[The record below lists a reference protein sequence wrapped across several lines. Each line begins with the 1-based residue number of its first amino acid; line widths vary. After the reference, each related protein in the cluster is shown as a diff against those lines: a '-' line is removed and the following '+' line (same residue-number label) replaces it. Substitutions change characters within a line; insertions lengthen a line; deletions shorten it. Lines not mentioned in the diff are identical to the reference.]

1 MKRREF
7 VMAAAVLAAG
17 CAGPMSGGGRAFRSD
32 RITVVTQGSGPD
44 VVLVHGLGSSRDVWR
59 ETVAAVPGYRYH
71 LVQMNGF
78 GGTPIGGNTS
88 GLVGAPV
95 AEEIARYIGEA
106 GLRRPAIIGHS
117 MGGHVAMQLAARHPE
132 VVSKVMVV
140 DMMPFIGLLYG
151 GPTATPESVRA
162 VADQI
167 RDRLAGLTGAAR
179 QQAVEAT
186 LATMI
191 QTESRR
197 AEAVRHSLDSDA
209 DMSARAMHELI
220 TTDLRPELAAIK
232 VPVTVLYVRSPALPM
247 TDEQMDAVYRSSFAN
262 LRGATLTRIPASRHF
277 IMWDAPE
284 RFAQEVRTFL
294 KS

>member
-1 MKRREF
+1 
-7 VMAAAVLAAG
+7 
-17 CAGPMSGGGRAFRSD
+17 
-32 RITVVTQGSGPD
+32 
-44 VVLVHGLGSSRDVWR
+44 
-59 ETVAAVPGYRYH
+59 
-71 LVQMNGF
+71 MNGF

-117 MGGHVAMQLAARHPE
+117 MGGHIAMQLAARHPE
-132 VVSKVMVV
+132 AVSKVMVV

-151 GPTATPESVRA
+151 GPTATSESVRA
-162 VADQI
+162 AADQI

-220 TTDLRPELAAIK
+220 TTDLRPELANIK

-247 TDEQMDAVYRSSFAN
+247 TDEQMDAVYRASFAN
-262 LRGATLTRIPASRHF
+262 LRGARLTRIPDSRHF

>member
-1 MKRREF
+1 
-7 VMAAAVLAAG
+7 
-17 CAGPMSGGGRAFRSD
+17 MSGGGRAFRSD